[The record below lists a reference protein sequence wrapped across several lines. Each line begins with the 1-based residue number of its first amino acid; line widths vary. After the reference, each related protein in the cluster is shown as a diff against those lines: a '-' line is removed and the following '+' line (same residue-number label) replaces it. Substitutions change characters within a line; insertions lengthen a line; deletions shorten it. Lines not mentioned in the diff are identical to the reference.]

1 MTARRQVSAPY
12 SSPHQ
17 YPRHFP
23 ALESQ
28 SNHLNQVSANR
39 FLVPNTDRAPH
50 FPSHGDL
57 VQLREPRCNQASS
70 VRRFAYVVDLGKVF
84 PFSQTEDYMVNV
96 RTWSWGY
103 EEEEGTLSLRST
115 VGLKH
120 KERRLTKE
128 LTMLR
133 MNTKY
138 DLEYL
143 AHWRLSAHWAELG
156 DKQFNHQVCPTPS
169 LLRNRTLI
177 TRSITTVVLLIT
189 GISCSTGHRAQNAEA
204 FGDKSHTNSK
214 IRGQKKFPGT
224 FFSMAHNSSTGNTGH
239 HSLSTQLQFLWT
251 NKVFHSLMACPHIQ
265 DTLQVSGTLRIIPP
279 HPATTNPDLPH
290 PNISIRSIQVYR
302 KTAIIL
308 EAQIPDRWPLALNHN
323 LLCPQ
328 EQFTR
333 HPILRLFQQTHRHIE
348 YYRVQKSQGVLITDV
363 MAANSQLS
371 AIFCVTKERSQAL
384 WRKQSV
390 QAVALSSRV
399 PLQEISTL
407 LRVNARR
414 PEEIHPVVRMRYS

>member
-1 MTARRQVSAPY
+1 MTARR
-12 SSPHQ
+12 Q

-28 SNHLNQVSANR
+28 SNHLNRVSANR

-57 VQLREPRCNQASS
+57 VQLHEPRCNQASS
-70 VRRFAYVVDLGKVF
+70 VGRFAYVVDLGKH
-84 PFSQTEDYMVNV
+84 

-103 EEEEGTLSLRST
+103 AEEEEGTLSLRST
-115 VGLKH
+115 VGLKD
-120 KERRLTKE
+120 KERRLTE
-128 LTMLR
+128 R
-133 MNTKY
+133 I
-138 DLEYL
+138 DHHSLEYL
-143 AHWRLSAHWAELG
+143 AHWRLPAHWAELG
-156 DKQFNHQVCPTPS
+156 DKQFNLQVCPTPS
-169 LLRNRTLI
+169 LQNRTLI
-177 TRSITTVVLLIT
+177 TRSTTTVVLLVQIT
-189 GISCSTGHRAQNAEA
+189 HRLRNLEA
-204 FGDKSHTNSK
+204 K
-214 IRGQKKFPGT
+214 KKFSGT
-224 FFSMAHNSSTGNTGH
+224 FFNMAHNSSTGNTGH
-239 HSLSTQLQFLWT
+239 HSLSTQLQWLWT
-251 NKVFHSLMACPHIQ
+251 NKVSHRLMAYPHIQ

-279 HPATTNPDLPH
+279 HQATTNPDLLH
-290 PNISIRSIQVYR
+290 PNISIRSTQVYH

-348 YYRVQKSQGVLITDV
+348 YYRVQRSQGVLITDV

-371 AIFCVTKERSQAL
+371 AIFCVTKERNQAL

-399 PLQEISTL
+399 PLREISTL
-407 LRVNARR
+407 LRENARR